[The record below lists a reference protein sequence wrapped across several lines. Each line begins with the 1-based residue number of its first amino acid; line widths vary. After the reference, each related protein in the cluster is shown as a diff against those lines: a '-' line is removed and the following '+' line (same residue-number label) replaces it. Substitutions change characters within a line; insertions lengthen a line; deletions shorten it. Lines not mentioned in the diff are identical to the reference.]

1 MGFNGSGD
9 RPRVSKQDLFE
20 QILMSLHAAV
30 LDDTQWPAA
39 SGLID
44 EFIGAKGNLLVTGEG
59 ATHEDIEIFFAQFC
73 FRGERHD
80 ALEQEY
86 FRDWHAVDERLP
98 RIRRL
103 PASQIWSVP
112 MLLTEGEMNTSPLY
126 NELMPRTGTQ
136 DSLCVR
142 LEGPEGSRIVW
153 TIADPVGGD
162 GWSSDQLKQIK
173 GLLPH
178 LRNFVQARH
187 ALARAGS
194 LGSTL
199 VELLESAKIGIVRLD
214 RHARVVAANDVGHA
228 LLRGGGE
235 LSQQDGAL
243 RAALPKEN
251 AELQALLARALARSG
266 TGGSMRLSRD
276 GSILP
281 AVLNVVPLLKEDA
294 GGRFGALVLIAD
306 PAHRQDFD
314 PALVGEILGLTSTE
328 SRIAVLLAQGKS
340 IGEVAVE
347 ARRSPTTVK
356 WHIRQ
361 IYAKCGLSRQADLI
375 QLVAQLAKI
384 PGVRR

>member
-1 MGFNGSGD
+1 MST
-9 RPRVSKQDLFE
+9 QDLFE
-20 QILMSLHAAV
+20 QILMSLHTAV
-30 LDDTQWPAA
+30 LDDARWPAVA
-39 SGLID
+39 GLID
-44 EFIGAKGNLLVTGEG
+44 EFCGAKGNMLVTCTGM
-59 ATHEDIEIFFAQFC
+59 TPEDIEIFFAQFC

-80 ALEQEY
+80 SLEQEY
-86 FRDWHAVDERLP
+86 FRDWHAEDERLP
-98 RIRRL
+98 RLRRL
-103 PASQIWSVP
+103 PADQIMSVP
-112 MLLTEGEMNTSPLY
+112 MLLTEGEMKTSRLY
-126 NELMPRTGTQ
+126 NELMPRTDTQ
-136 DSLCVR
+136 DSLSVR
-142 LEGPEGSRIVW
+142 LEGPDGLRIVW

-162 GWSSDQLKQIK
+162 GWSSDQMEPINR
-173 GLLPH
+173 LLPH
-178 LRNFVQARH
+178 LRNFVQVRH
-187 ALARAGS
+187 ALARAGT

-214 RHARVVAANDVGHA
+214 RHARVVAANDVGRA
-228 LLRGGGE
+228 LLRGGDE

-251 AELQALLARALARSG
+251 AELQALLARALARPG
-266 TGGSMRLSRD
+266 AGGSMRLSRD

-281 AVLNVVPLLKEDA
+281 AVLHVVPLLKEDA

-306 PAHRQDFD
+306 PARRQDFD
-314 PALVGEILGLTSTE
+314 PALVGEILGLTPTE